1 MKHKYSRIF
10 AIIFIFLAGGG
21 VLNQSLRVNEAHAKD
36 ESNEVSLEKLQTQ
49 FEEKVTNSLKNYLKT
64 LEKRGY
70 SANTKN
76 LLANKPKNKAQAFC
90 FDWSQVVPDA
100 INDQQNYEIISAGNA
115 WNYVSKNATKEKAL
129 FWCNK
134 RPATQTGQCKC
145 EVLNFNGNFS
155 LSPAA

>member
-21 VLNQSLRVNEAHAKD
+21 VLNQSLSVNEAHAKD

-76 LLANKPKNKAQAFC
+76 LLANKPKNKG
-90 FDWSQVVPDA
+90 ST
-100 INDQQNYEIISAGNA
+100 Y
-115 WNYVSKNATKEKAL
+115 
-129 FWCNK
+129 
-134 RPATQTGQCKC
+134 PATREPRPIALAK
-145 EVLNFNGNFS
+145 
-155 LSPAA
+155 